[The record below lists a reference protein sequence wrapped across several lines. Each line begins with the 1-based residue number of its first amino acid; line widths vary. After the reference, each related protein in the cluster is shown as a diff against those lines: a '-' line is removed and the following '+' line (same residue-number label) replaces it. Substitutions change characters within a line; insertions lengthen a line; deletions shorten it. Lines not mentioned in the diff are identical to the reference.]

1 MSEPHPEG
9 APHGAPSS
17 LPDRIVNALVAA
29 CGALS
34 TALILVI
41 FVQIVVAVT
50 RRYVIDR
57 PLQWSDELIGYLLVT
72 LVMLGA
78 AEALR
83 RGDHIAID
91 LVTARLGPKMRR
103 VQAAF
108 GYLSVMAFA
117 AIVGVSIW
125 DSIVFARG
133 FGSYSVGYI
142 EIETWIPQ
150 VPVVIGM
157 GLLFLTALLGL
168 YRTVRGAPR

>member
-1 MSEPHPEG
+1 MHEKNEG
-9 APHGAPSS
+9 GAANAP
-17 LPDRIVNALVAA
+17 LFPDRIVTGLVRL

-50 RRYVIDR
+50 RRYVFNS
-57 PLQWSDELIGYLLVT
+57 PLQWSDEMIGYLLVT

-78 AEALR
+78 AEAMR

-91 LVTARLGPKMRR
+91 LLSNKLGPGMARLQRGF
-103 VQAAF
+103 AS
-108 GYLSVMAFA
+108 LSIMAFS
-117 AIVGVSIW
+117 AIVGLSIW
-125 DSIVFARG
+125 DSIAFARS

-157 GLLFLTALLGL
+157 ALLFLTAALGL
-168 YRTVRGAPR
+168 YRTVRGLPH

>member
-1 MSEPHPEG
+1 MPDRKEKG
-9 APHGAPSS
+9 AANASFF
-17 LPDRIVNALVAA
+17 PDRIVTGLVRF

-50 RRYVIDR
+50 RRYLFNS
-57 PLQWSDELIGYLLVT
+57 PLQWNDEMIGYLLVT
-72 LVMLGA
+72 LVMLGS

-91 LVTARLGPKMRR
+91 LISARLRPGLARAQR
-103 VQAAF
+103 ALAN
-108 GYLSVMAFA
+108 LSIMVFA
-117 AIVGVSIW
+117 AIVGLSIW
-125 DSIVFARG
+125 DSITFARS

-150 VPVVIGM
+150 MPVVLGM
-157 GLLFLTALLGL
+157 VLIFLTAALGL
-168 YRTVRGAPR
+168 YRSLRGLPQ

>member
-1 MSEPHPEG
+1 M
-9 APHGAPSS
+9 
-17 LPDRIVNALVAA
+17 LPDKNTGGAVDAPLFPDRLVTGLIRL

-50 RRYVIDR
+50 RRYVFDN
-57 PLQWSDELIGYLLVT
+57 PLQWSDEMIGYLLVT

-91 LVTARLGPKMRR
+91 LVSARLGPRMARLQR
-103 VQAAF
+103 VFAH
-108 GYLSVMAFA
+108 LSVMGFA
-117 AIVGVSIW
+117 AIVGLSIW
-125 DSIVFARG
+125 DSIAFARS

-157 GLLFLTALLGL
+157 VLLFLTAALGL
-168 YRTVRGAPR
+168 YRSIREGAQ

>member
-1 MSEPHPEG
+1 MSDLKEKEAIP
-9 APHGAPSS
+9 AASFF
-17 LPDRIVNALVAA
+17 PDRLVTGLIRF

-50 RRYVIDR
+50 RRYVFDR
-57 PLQWSDELIGYLLVT
+57 PLQWSDEMIGYLLVT

-91 LVTARLGPKMRR
+91 LVVDRVPARFAPLQR
-103 VQAAF
+103 AF
-108 GYLSVMAFA
+108 SHLAVLVFA
-117 AIVGVSIW
+117 LVVGHSIW
-125 DSIVFARG
+125 DSITFARG

-150 VPVVIGM
+150 VPVVFGM
-157 GLLFLTALLGL
+157 GLLALSAALGL
-168 YRTVRGAPR
+168 WQSLRGETR

>member
-1 MSEPHPEG
+1 MPDRKEKG
-9 APHGAPSS
+9 AANASFF
-17 LPDRIVNALVAA
+17 PDRIVTGLVRF

-50 RRYVIDR
+50 RRYLFNS
-57 PLQWSDELIGYLLVT
+57 PLQWNDEMIGYLLVT
-72 LVMLGA
+72 LVMLGS

-91 LVTARLGPKMRR
+91 LISARLRPGLARAQRALANQSIM
-103 VQAAF
+103 V
-108 GYLSVMAFA
+108 FA
-117 AIVGVSIW
+117 AIVGLSIW
-125 DSIVFARG
+125 DSITFARS

-150 VPVVIGM
+150 MPVVLGM
-157 GLLFLTALLGL
+157 VLIFLTAALGL
-168 YRTVRGAPR
+168 YRSLRGLPQ

>member
-1 MSEPHPEG
+1 MPDRKEKG
-9 APHGAPSS
+9 AANASFF
-17 LPDRIVNALVAA
+17 PDRIVTGLVRF

-50 RRYVIDR
+50 RRYLFNS
-57 PLQWSDELIGYLLVT
+57 PLQWNDEMIGYLLVT
-72 LVMLGA
+72 LVMLGS

-91 LVTARLGPKMRR
+91 LISARLRPGLARAQR
-103 VQAAF
+103 ALAN
-108 GYLSVMAFA
+108 LSIMVFA
-117 AIVGVSIW
+117 AIVGLSIW
-125 DSIVFARG
+125 DSITFARS

-150 VPVVIGM
+150 MPVVHGM
-157 GLLFLTALLGL
+157 VLIFLTAALGL
-168 YRTVRGAPR
+168 YRSLRGLPQ

>member
-1 MSEPHPEG
+1 MQHNSEGG
-9 APHGAPSS
+9 AANAP
-17 LPDRIVNALVAA
+17 LFPDRIVIALVRL

-34 TALILVI
+34 TLLILVI

-50 RRYVIDR
+50 RRYIFDR
-57 PLQWSDELIGYLLVT
+57 PLQWNDEMIGYLLVT

-83 RGDHIAID
+83 RGDHISID
-91 LVTARLGPKMRR
+91 LVAAHLKPGVARLQRIF
-103 VQAAF
+103 ANF
-108 GYLSVMAFA
+108 SIMAFA
-117 AIVGVSIW
+117 VIVGMSIW
-125 DSIVFARG
+125 DSIAFARS

-157 GLLFLTALLGL
+157 ALLFLTAALGL
-168 YRTVRGAPR
+168 YRSIRGLPQ